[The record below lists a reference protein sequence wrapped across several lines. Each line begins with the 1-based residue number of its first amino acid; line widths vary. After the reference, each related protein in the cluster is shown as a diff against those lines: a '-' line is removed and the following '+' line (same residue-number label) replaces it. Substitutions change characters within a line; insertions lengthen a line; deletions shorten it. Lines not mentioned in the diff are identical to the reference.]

1 METEKNMGNMTPAR
15 FKITHIPSLM
25 LESFKQ
31 WNNADPWRL
40 SAVIAYYAVLS
51 LPALLVIVINTVG
64 AIWGVDLVTGRLN
77 NELSS
82 AMGPETAEFL
92 TNMVAE
98 TQNSGKST
106 IASIIGIGV
115 LIFGASGVFFH
126 LKISI
131 NSIWGLKQDD
141 NLKWYHTLLDRAVSF
156 GFVLVLGFL
165 LFISFVLTA
174 LLSIFSDF
182 INSILPEFV
191 VVFAFLV
198 DFIISFGVIASL
210 FALIFKYLPDAK
222 IQWKS
227 VWVGAFLT
235 SFLFSI
241 SKYLLGVYFGAA
253 EPGSTYGAAG
263 SIILVLLWVSYSCLI
278 FFYGAEFTKVFSIR
292 YGYGII
298 PKKHYSRVKKKE
310 VVLKGD
316 FIPPPEDP
324 LPEGEEDDLEDD
336 LRKNN

>member
-1 METEKNMGNMTPAR
+1 MKTKENMGKLTPSR

-25 LESFKQ
+25 VQSFKQ
-31 WNNADPWRL
+31 WNDVDPWRL

-51 LPALLVIVINTVG
+51 LPALMIIVINTVG
-64 AIWGVDLVTGRLN
+64 AIWGVEIVTGKLT
-77 NELSS
+77 NELS
-82 AMGPETAEFL
+82 AALGAETAEFL
-92 TNMVAE
+92 RGMVE
-98 TQNSGKST
+98 QTQSSDKSM

-115 LIFGASGVFFH
+115 LVFGASGVFFH

-131 NSIWGLKQDD
+131 NTIWGLKQTD
-141 NLKWYHTLLDRAVSF
+141 NIKWYYSIWDRIVSF
-156 GFVLVLGFL
+156 GFVLVVGFL
-165 LFISFVLTA
+165 LLISFVLTA
-174 LLSIFSDF
+174 LLSFFSDF
-182 INSILPEFV
+182 IKSILPEFV
-191 VVFAFLV
+191 VVIAFVIDFA
-198 DFIISFGVIASL
+198 ISYSVVAAL

-263 SIILVLLWVSYSCLI
+263 SIILVLLWVSYSCMI

-298 PKKHYSRVKKKE
+298 PKNHYSRVTNKE

-316 FIPPPEDP
+316 LVPLPKDP
-324 LPEGEEDDLEDD
+324 VPEGEVDDLNEE
-336 LRKNN
+336 K

>member
-1 METEKNMGNMTPAR
+1 METKENMGKLTPSR

-25 LESFKQ
+25 VESFKQ

-40 SAVIAYYAVLS
+40 SAVVAYYAVLS
-51 LPALLVIVINTVG
+51 LPALMIIVINTVG
-64 AIWGVDLVTGRLN
+64 AIWGVEIVTGKLT

-82 AMGPETAEFL
+82 ALGAETAEFL
-92 TNMVAE
+92 RGMVE
-98 TQNSGKST
+98 QTQNSEESV
-106 IASIIGIGV
+106 IASIIGVGV
-115 LIFGASGVFFH
+115 LIFGASGVFLH

-131 NSIWGLKQDD
+131 NAIWGLKQTDD
-141 NLKWYHTLLDRAVSF
+141 IKWYYILLDRAVSF

-165 LFISFVLTA
+165 LLISFVLTA
-174 LLSIFSDF
+174 LLSFLSDF
-182 INSILPEFV
+182 IKSILPEFV
-191 VVFAFLV
+191 VVFAFVL
-198 DFIISFGVIASL
+198 DFVISFGVISSL

-235 SFLFSI
+235 SFLFTI
-241 SKYLLGVYFGAA
+241 SKFILGVYFSAA

-292 YGYGII
+292 YGYGIT
-298 PKKHYSRVKKKE
+298 PKNHYSRVKKKE
-310 VVLKGD
+310 IIISGD
-316 FIPPPEDP
+316 FVPPPEDP
-324 LPEGEEDDLEDD
+324 LPEGEIDDLEEDT
-336 LRKNN
+336 KSI

>member
-1 METEKNMGNMTPAR
+1 METDNTMGNITPNR
-15 FKITHIPSLM
+15 FKLTHLPSL
-25 LESFKQ
+25 LVESFKQ

-64 AIWGVDLVTGRLN
+64 SIWGVDMVTGRLN
-77 NELSS
+77 NELAS

-92 TNMVAE
+92 TNMVEE
-98 TQNSGKST
+98 TQTSGKST

-131 NSIWGLKQDD
+131 NTIWGLKQNEDV
-141 NLKWYHTLLDRAVSF
+141 KWYQMFLDRAVSF

-174 LLSIFSDF
+174 LLSFFSDF
-182 INSILPEFV
+182 INSVLPEFV
-191 VVFAFLV
+191 VVVAFLV
-198 DFIISFGVIASL
+198 DFIISFGVIAAL

-227 VWVGAFLT
+227 VWVGAILT
-235 SFLFSI
+235 SLLFSV
-241 SKYLLGVYFGAA
+241 SKYLLGIYFSTA

-298 PKKHYSRVKKKE
+298 PKKNYSRVKKKE
-310 VVLKGD
+310 IILQGD
-316 FIPPPEDP
+316 YKPAPVDP
-324 LPEGEEDDLEDD
+324 LPEDEEEDLE
-336 LRKNN
+336 K

>member
-1 METEKNMGNMTPAR
+1 MATEETMGNMTPVR
-15 FKITHIPSLM
+15 FKLTHIPSLM
-25 LESFKQ
+25 VESFKQ

-40 SAVIAYYAVLS
+40 SAIIAYYAVLS
-51 LPALLVIVINTVG
+51 LPALLIIVINTVG
-64 AIWGVDLVTGRLN
+64 AIWGVDIVTGRLQH
-77 NELSS
+77 ELSS
-82 AMGPETAEFL
+82 AMGSDTAEFL
-92 TNMVAE
+92 TSMVKE
-98 TQNSGKST
+98 TQTSGKST
-106 IASIIGIGV
+106 VASIIGIGI

-131 NSIWGLKQDD
+131 NSIWGLKQNDD
-141 NLKWYHTLLDRAVSF
+141 VKWYRMLLDRAVSF

-165 LFISFVLTA
+165 LFISFILTA
-174 LLSIFSDF
+174 LLSFFSDF
-182 INSILPEFV
+182 ISSILPEFV
-191 VVFAFLV
+191 VVFAFLL
-198 DFIISFGVIASL
+198 DFIISFGVIAAL

-227 VWVGAFLT
+227 VWVGALLT
-235 SFLFSI
+235 SLLFSI
-241 SKYLLGVYFGAA
+241 SKYLLGIYFSTA

-310 VVLKGD
+310 VVLEGD
-316 FIPPPEDP
+316 FMPPPADP
-324 LPEGEEDDLEDD
+324 LPEGEKDDLQDD
-336 LRKNN
+336 LKNNT

>member
-1 METEKNMGNMTPAR
+1 MEKAENMGKITPTR

-25 LESFKQ
+25 VESFKQ
-31 WNNADPWRL
+31 WNKADPWRL

-64 AIWGVDLVTGRLN
+64 AIWGVDIVTGRLQ

-82 AMGPETAEFL
+82 AMGPETADFL
-92 TNMVAE
+92 TSMVAE
-98 TQNSGKST
+98 TQTSGKST
-106 IASIIGIGV
+106 IASILGVGV

-131 NSIWGLKQDD
+131 NSIWGLKQTDD
-141 NLKWYHTLLDRAVSF
+141 VKWYYMLLDRAVSF

-165 LFISFVLTA
+165 LFISFALTA
-174 LLSIFSDF
+174 LLSFFSDF
-182 INSILPEFV
+182 IKSILPEFV
-191 VVFAFLV
+191 VFFAFVV
-198 DFIISFGVIASL
+198 DFAISFGVIAVL

-235 SFLFSI
+235 SILFSV
-241 SKYLLGVYFGAA
+241 SKFLLGIYFTAA

-292 YGYGII
+292 YGFGIL
-298 PKKHYSRVKKKE
+298 PKKNYSRVKKRE

-316 FIPPPEDP
+316 FVPPPKDP
-324 LPEGEEDDLEDD
+324 LPEGEEDDLQEDKKS
-336 LRKNN
+336 L